1 MRKGNAD
8 IHMFLREQFH
18 TNQPEVAEA
27 CYVLLEPW
35 LHSYL
40 GSLAGYFDSSQMQA
54 LWFLFPLIYDLV

>member
-27 CYVLLEPW
+27 CYVLLE
-35 LHSYL
+35 H
-40 GSLAGYFDSSQMQA
+40 
-54 LWFLFPLIYDLV
+54 